1 MNADC
6 FLNLKDQQKTAT
18 NLILLCSDSLC
29 THLVEI
35 LEHRGE
41 SSAWWAPVRREV
53 DADEVLAGKDLGGGL
68 LRAVSLDQ
76 VHRLEDVHVAM
87 IDICREIQRLLNN
100 SESFA
105 QSLAFEGFSYVAIR
119 ESQRAFGSPTDP
131 IPASMPYLASSVPQ
145 VFTPFVAMECHL

>member
-1 MNADC
+1 M
-6 FLNLKDQQKTAT
+6 
-18 NLILLCSDSLC
+18 
-29 THLVEI
+29 
-35 LEHRGE
+35 
-41 SSAWWAPVRREV
+41 RREV